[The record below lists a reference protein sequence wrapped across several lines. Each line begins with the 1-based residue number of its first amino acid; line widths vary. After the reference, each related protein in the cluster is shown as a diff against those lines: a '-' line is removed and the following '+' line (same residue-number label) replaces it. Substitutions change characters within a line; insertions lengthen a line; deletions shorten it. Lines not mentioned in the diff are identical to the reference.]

1 MRLVLASASPARS
14 RLLSTSGIAHS
25 TMVSGVNEE
34 AATAALGAAA
44 TPTDI
49 AQSLAQAKAQAV
61 AQYMDRSDPRRT
73 YVIGCDSVLDMDGR
87 ALGKPIDAA
96 DAARRWQAMRGRTG
110 ALRTGHTVID
120 VQANVWVNAVQST
133 VVRFG
138 SPDDDEVLAYL
149 ASGEPMTVAGGFT
162 LDALAAPF
170 IDSIDGD
177 PSNVVGLSLP
187 MLRTMLRQLGV
198 RWTDL
203 WTQATP

>member
-1 MRLVLASASPARS
+1 
-14 RLLSTSGIAHS
+14 
-25 TMVSGVNEE
+25 MVSGVNEE
-34 AATAALGAAA
+34 AATAALGPLA

-49 AQSLAQAKAQAV
+49 ALALAQAKAQTV
-61 AQYMDRSDPRRT
+61 AQYMDRNDPRRT

-87 ALGKPIDAA
+87 ALGKPVDAA

-120 VQANVWVNAVQST
+120 VQGNVWVNAVEST

-138 SPDDDEVLAYL
+138 TPDDDEVLAYL
-149 ASGEPMTVAGGFT
+149 ASGEPMNVAGAFT
-162 LDALAAPF
+162 LDALGAPF
-170 IDSIDGD
+170 IDGIDGN

-187 MLRTMLRQLGV
+187 VLRNLLRQLGV